1 MWISVI
7 QSLNNMTPR
16 RREGPGGHKQWRW
29 ESVEERRRLA
39 RISIHDCESNGVDNR
54 RRIMYRRCNA
64 SSTSHREKDVQETEV
79 ENSEDWSLQKG
90 IEIRIDVI
98 A

>member
-1 MWISVI
+1 MRDWDRIWAH
-7 QSLNNMTPR
+7 NG
-16 RREGPGGHKQWRW
+16 GP
-29 ESVEERRRLA
+29 
-39 RISIHDCESNGVDNR
+39 NGVWS
-54 RRIMYRRCNA
+54 CNA